1 MGAIIRDMDE
11 VLAALAQPA
20 ESSSVPFLIDRET
33 RVAEAGQYRAALDRV
48 LQPLLE
54 ARRDAGAF
62 AVLKAR
68 KMSPLQTRLLRL
80 VEPARVGGIESWNTE
95 LWPAIHEAEV
105 ELGLRVAAL
114 HLSGTAML
122 VVFGWAVAPDR
133 ALSDLE
139 TPGVALLFRLEPCE
153 AAAGTCIVPWVGP
166 DLPKQAPW
174 HTLLKAVRVVSWA
187 GAAVVPPS
195 LYARDLVTP
204 THYFSLD
211 KPFVQAQK

>member
-1 MGAIIRDMDE
+1 MDE

-20 ESSSVPFLIDRET
+20 ETSSVPLLIDPLT

-54 ARRDAGAF
+54 ARRDAGAS

-80 VEPARVGGIESWNTE
+80 IEPTRVGGIESWNTE
-95 LWPAIHEAEV
+95 LWPAIHEAEL

-114 HLSGTAML
+114 HLSGTAAL
-122 VVFGWAVAPDR
+122 VVLGWAVAPDR

-153 AAAGTCIVPWVGP
+153 AASGTCVVPWTGP
-166 DLPKQAPW
+166 DVPKGAPW
-174 HTLLKAVRVVSWA
+174 HGALKGVRVVSWG
-187 GAAVVPPS
+187 GAAVVSPS
-195 LYARDLVTP
+195 LYARDLVKP

-211 KPFVQAQK
+211 KPFVQK